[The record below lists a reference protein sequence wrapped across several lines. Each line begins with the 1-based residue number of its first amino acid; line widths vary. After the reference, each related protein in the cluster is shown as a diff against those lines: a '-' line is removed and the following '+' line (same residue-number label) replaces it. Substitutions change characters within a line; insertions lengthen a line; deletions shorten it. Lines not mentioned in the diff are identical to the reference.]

1 MLESFTAETVKSLS
15 ELIQLSIAPVF
26 LLAGI
31 AGFLNVF
38 TGRLARIIDRLEK
51 INQYKENRK
60 NDMLPQKAKMLQ
72 IRQESLI
79 KRMKN
84 TNRAILFMT
93 TTGLLVALVMVTMFL
108 SVLLGFKDSIF
119 ISILFIASMFSLII
133 ALLLF
138 SREIINTVSSAEI
151 RTGFIP

>member
-1 MLESFTAETVKSLS
+1 MLNSFSSETLKSVS

-26 LLAGI
+26 MLTGI

-51 INQYKENRK
+51 INQYKEKMKDKIPKKESEILHVR
-60 NDMLPQKAKMLQ
+60 QKT
-72 IRQESLI
+72 LI

-84 TNRAILFMT
+84 TNRAIMFMT
-93 TTGLLVALVMVTMFL
+93 ATGLFVALVMVTMFL
-108 SVLLGFKDSIF
+108 SVFLGFEDSIF
-119 ISILFIASMFSLII
+119 ISLLFIASMLSLII
-133 ALLLF
+133 SLLLF
-138 SREIINTVSSAEI
+138 SREIIYTVSSAAI